1 MKILL
6 RKIKRKLKNIIKPD
20 SGINIHDQVIS
31 LSSEPPLPA
40 KGTVLVSYVIDP
52 FLCKNEDEISQHHT
66 HDWESY
72 QMVKAFLDKGYH
84 VDVISYLNR
93 KFIPEKHYKYFISA
107 RTNLERIAKNL
118 NSDCK
123 VVAHLDTAHWILN
136 NQAAYTRLLSLKE
149 RKGICLNNIKMVEA
163 NLAIENSDCAT
174 ILGNEY
180 TINSYKYANKPIY
193 RIPISVPEVYHFDEQ
208 KDFGSARNHYLWFG
222 SSGFVHKGLDLV
234 LEAFEK
240 LPDHKLT
247 VCGPIDEEKEFV
259 KAYHDHLYNM
269 PNIHTYGW
277 IDVKSPE
284 FLEVCRNCIGLVYP
298 TCAEGGGGSVITC
311 MHAGLIPI
319 ISYES
324 SVDIETN
331 GIMLKENTI
340 EEIQQSIIKLSN
352 QSPDELYRLSKSTWE
367 FVNNAHTRAI
377 FVKTYNEFVTNTLGA

>member
-6 RKIKRKLKNIIKPD
+6 RKIKKRLKNIIKPG
-20 SGINIHDQVIS
+20 SENNIHDRVIFLSPES
-31 LSSEPPLPA
+31 LLPV
-40 KGTVLVSYVIDP
+40 KGTVLVSYIIDP

-66 HDWESY
+66 HDWESF
-72 QMVKAFLDKGYH
+72 QMVKTFLDKGYH
-84 VDVISYLNR
+84 VDVISYLNG
-93 KFIPEKHYKYFISA
+93 KFIPEKQYKYFISA

-118 NSDCK
+118 NPDCK
-123 VVAHLDTAHWILN
+123 IVSHLDTAHWILN
-136 NQAAYTRLLSLKE
+136 NQSAYSRLLSLKE
-149 RKGICLNNIKMVEA
+149 RKGVCLSNIKMVEA

-180 TINSYKYANKPIY
+180 TINSYKYAKKSIY
-193 RIPISVPEVYHFDEQ
+193 RIPISVPEVYDFDDQ
-208 KDFGSARNHYLWFG
+208 KDFSSAKNNYLWFG

-247 VCGPIDEEKEFV
+247 VCGPIDEEKAFV

-269 PNIHTYGW
+269 PNIHTHGW

-284 FLEVCRNCIGLVYP
+284 FLNICRNCIGLVYP

-324 SVDIETN
+324 SVDIGTN
-331 GIMLKENTI
+331 GIVLKENTI
-340 EEIQQSIIKLSN
+340 EKIKQSVMKLSGH
-352 QSPDELYRLSKSTWE
+352 SPDELHQLSKSTWK
-367 FVNNAHTRAI
+367 FVNKTHTRAI
-377 FVKTYNEFVTNTLGA
+377 FTKTYNEFVTNILGA